1 MSKRKLAEYK
11 SEYEKDGGED
21 VLGDKGSVVNGANDT
36 SSYIVSAGLQ
46 LNESQHLVN
55 SNTGHCRC

>member
-21 VLGDKGSVVNGANDT
+21 VLGDKDSVVNGANDT

-46 LNESQHLVN
+46 LNE
-55 SNTGHCRC
+55 